1 MDSRSCSG
9 ASASRWGKLAPSA
22 SLSGCP
28 YHQSGP
34 LRGLH
39 TPCYAQHHQQM
50 IPTTAAAA
58 TPICAIRHR
67 MQGPTVPDL
76 KAAAAAGQSTSA
88 TNAPQSSKATW
99 IRKHP
104 TRRLTRQNETV
115 GTEEANL
122 PHPKG
127 KTTAATSSALAKKD
141 GPRSAKLWHAT

>member
-9 ASASRWGKLAPSA
+9 ASTSRWGKLVPSA

-28 YHQSGP
+28 YHQSGLLCGP
-34 LRGLH
+34 H
-39 TPCYAQHHQQM
+39 TLCYAQHHQQM

-76 KAAAAAGQSTSA
+76 KAAAAAAQSASA
-88 TNAPQSSKATW
+88 TYAPQSSKAMC
-99 IRKHP
+99 ISKPP

-115 GTEEANL
+115 ETEEAS
-122 PHPKG
+122 PP
-127 KTTAATSSALAKKD
+127 T
-141 GPRSAKLWHAT
+141 